1 MPKKYSWISTIMKS
15 KAATCSLK
23 PSKIQRMIISIQV
36 KSLIAF
42 NRISKLEKMK
52 INLKRKMIN
61 TSQWNVFNKIEEKS
75 IKK

>member
-1 MPKKYSWISTIMKS
+1 MPRKYSWSSTIMKN

-23 PSKIQRMIISIQV
+23 LSKIQRLIISIRAQ
-36 KSLIAF
+36 SLIAF

-61 TSQWNVFNKIEEKS
+61 TSQSNAFNKIKEKS